1 MTYSTYCRYL
11 EQCQIVF
18 PHKNGNDNPIMATG
32 KNHSILH
39 TSGDVARYCDA
50 INTPYDP
57 PETAHKKWVKEQG
70 VCTNQGDQVQ
80 LSMMIHSLHK
90 EASSL
95 LCKAVQGTLLHA
107 CLLSIFAIFY
117 ICCIFGIFYI

>member
-1 MTYSTYCRYL
+1 MTYFAYCRYL

-18 PHKNGNDNPIMATG
+18 PYTNGHGNPIMATG

-39 TSGDVARYCDA
+39 TPGDVARYCDA
-50 INTPYDP
+50 INTSCDP

-95 LCKAVQGTLLHA
+95 LCEAVQGTLPPA
-107 CLLSIFAIFY
+107 CLLYILVIFY